1 METLEK
7 GKQKLGEICD
17 LLRKD
22 TLEPAQQEAATIVA
36 SAKQESQKIL
46 EEGKAQAENII
57 QEAQKKIEKEK
68 LLFHSSLDVASK
80 QAFAKLREDIENK
93 LFHEE
98 LNHLVN
104 QVAHDPE
111 KVAGLVNVIIE
122 VIEREGLN
130 GNLSLGLA
138 KSIKPDELSKYL
150 VKEIAEKLKSGDIPI
165 EVISGGA
172 VVKLKDEQMSVDIS
186 DQSLK
191 ELFGSYLRNS
201 FREILFR
208 NV

>member
-22 TLEPAQQEAATIVA
+22 TLEPAQKEASTIVE

-46 EEGKAQAENII
+46 EQAKAQAES
-57 QEAQKKIEKEK
+57 QMQDAQKKIEQEK
-68 LLFHSSLDVASK
+68 VLFHTSLDVASK
-80 QAFAKLREDIENK
+80 QAFDKLREDIETK
-93 LFHEE
+93 LFDEE

-104 QVAHDPE
+104 QIAHDPE

-130 GNLSLGLA
+130 GNLALGLA
-138 KSIKPDELSKYL
+138 KSIEPSEISKYL
-150 VKEIAEKLKSGDIPI
+150 VKEIADKLEKGDIPI
-165 EVISGGA
+165 EMISGGA
-172 VVKLKDEQMSVDIS
+172 IVQLKDKKMSVDIS